1 MSLDLINEPY
11 YGNPADAETEH
22 ARRRTHW
29 ICGQVS
35 GRNVLDIGCGQGI
48 AALIIGREGFQC
60 AGIDCLSAAVERA
73 QQALAKEEESV
84 RHRVRFQRAE
94 ASQLPFDDESFDTV
108 ILGHVLHQLTQPATV
123 LREAK
128 RVARQGGRLV
138 LTVPWGLSSLD
149 PLYKQPVY
157 PISLLQMLQPFFGIL
172 STDALGDDLV
182 CVGVKPRATE
192 PDLCCRDDLLREYL
206 RLGKALEARCLERE
220 WMLLA
225 LKTKGDGEAN
235 TAGSV
240 PVVRRDEPRQHPAPL
255 AAKEGLARQVNGN
268 DGLARASAA
277 ALCGERSA
285 AHSMGPRWEGTATE
299 DGATQDWRQHVAALQ
314 AENRALREQLT
325 VKTRELKERERL
337 HDIRLRER
345 EEHLRGLAGQREA
358 EWKRRAANECIRSV
372 ARAALPPEAQVLV
385 ISHGDDEMLQ
395 LDGRRGWHFPQAAN
409 GVYAGHHPGT
419 ASEAVEHL
427 ESLKAK
433 GAQFLLIPST
443 SMWWLDFYG
452 EFAKHLEKNYRVLAY
467 HEGACV
473 IYSLAPGLAECGAAF
488 GMAGRNG
495 AGMTRPLTPPK
506 GSGAGAVAAV
516 NTVHPG
522 AAAEACVPASGAPN
536 SGATNHTGPRLALG
550 AILDE
555 FTMGCLQP
563 ECHLIT
569 FRPDNWKQ
577 KLERER
583 PAALFVES
591 AWRGNEGAW
600 LYRVA
605 SYQRDM
611 GNELAE
617 MLEWAR
623 QQGIPSVFWNKEDPV
638 HFERFIQR
646 ARLFS
651 HIFTTDADCVARYRE
666 KAGHERVFA
675 LPFAAQPSIHNPV
688 QTEPREGAVCFAGT
702 YYGDRHE
709 QRQADMEYILRPAIP
724 FGLEIYDR
732 QHGVVGKNSE
742 AYRFPDIYESCIR
755 GRLDYEEMVK
765 AYKRYRVFLNVN
777 SVKQSPT
784 MFSRRVFE
792 LLASGTPVISTYSRA
807 IVELLGEDIV
817 FITETEAE
825 TRRHLEKLLGDEG
838 AWARASVRGI
848 RKVLREH
855 TYQRR
860 MQEVAGQVGIASARP
875 AEPRISV
882 VIRVKSAA
890 EIECLASILEAQA
903 YWPFELLLLSKG
915 ELPAHALELLRNGLP
930 NVPVKNILGLPGG
943 AHEQCM
949 NTQAE
954 YLAFL
959 DLRDSYGPNYLMDY
973 ALAASYSGADFI
985 GKHTIFQ
992 AGSNGGHQLQQS
1004 GQEFKSVTSVQSA
1017 TVMAK
1022 KPALSRSLFEQ
1033 MLNSRVFKT
1042 GDRQIL
1048 SIDRFNYVQNAFG
1061 GEIPQA
1067 ARAREASREMEVH
1080 V

>member
-1 MSLDLINEPY
+1 MNLDVINEPY
-11 YGNPADAETEH
+11 GGNPADAATER
-22 ARRRTHW
+22 ARRRIHW
-29 ICGQVS
+29 ICSQAS
-35 GRNVLDIGCGQGI
+35 GRDVLDIGCGQGV
-48 AALIIGREGFQC
+48 ASLILGREGFQC
-60 AGIDCLSAAVERA
+60 AGIDCLSAAVGAA

-84 RHRVRFQRAE
+84 RRRVRFQHAE
-94 ASQLPFDDESFDTV
+94 AAELPFDDESFDTV
-108 ILGHVLHQLTQPATV
+108 LLGHVLHQLTQPATV

-128 RVARQGGRLV
+128 RVLRQGGRLLV
-138 LTVPWGLSSLD
+138 TVPWGLSSFD
-149 PLYKQPVY
+149 ARCKQPVY
-157 PISLLQMLQPFFGIL
+157 PISLHQTLQPFVGIVCL
-172 STDALGDDLV
+172 DPLGDDLV
-182 CVGVKPRATE
+182 CVGVKRRATE
-192 PDLCCRDDLLREYL
+192 SVLPAREGLLEEYL
-206 RLGKALEARCLERE
+206 RLGRALEARCLENE
-220 WMLLA
+220 WTLLA
-225 LKTKGDGEAN
+225 LKAKGNGGAN
-235 TAGSV
+235 TPSTSAVAQREEPRPRLV
-240 PVVRRDEPRQHPAPL
+240 PV
-255 AAKEGLARQVNGN
+255 AAKERLARESNGN
-268 DGLARASAA
+268 AGLARASGAT
-277 ALCGERSA
+277 LCGEQPPA
-285 AHSMGPRWEGTATE
+285 EDETAH
-299 DGATQDWRQHVAALQ
+299 DWQQRLAALQ
-314 AENRALREQLT
+314 AENRTLREELA
-325 VKTRELKERERL
+325 VKDRELKERERL
-337 HDIRLRER
+337 HAIRLRER

-358 EWKRRAANECIRSV
+358 DWKRRAANECIRAV

-395 LDGRRGWHFPQAAN
+395 LDGRRGWHFPQTAN
-409 GVYAGHHPGT
+409 GVYAGCHPGT

-452 EFAKHLEKNYRVLAY
+452 EFAKHLEKHYHVLAY
-467 HEGACV
+467 DDRACV
-473 IYSLAPGLAECGAAF
+473 IYSLAPASAERQVVF
-488 GMAGRNG
+488 GMLGRNG
-495 AGMTRPLTPPK
+495 AGMAKPPTPPK
-506 GSGAGAVAAV
+506 TSGAGAIAAV

-522 AAAEACVPASGAPN
+522 AAADACACASSAPK
-536 SGATNHTGPRLALG
+536 SGATNGATGRLALG

-555 FTMGCLQP
+555 FTMGCLAP
-563 ECHLIT
+563 ECDLIT

-583 PAALFVES
+583 PDALFVES

-617 MLEWAR
+617 LLDWAR
-623 QQGIPSVFWNKEDPV
+623 QQGIPSIFWNKEDPV
-638 HFERFIQR
+638 HFERFIER

-651 HIFTTDADCVARYRE
+651 HIFTTDTDCVPRYRE
-666 KAGHERVFA
+666 MAGHNRIFA

-702 YYGDRHE
+702 YYRDRHE

-742 AYRFPDIYESCIR
+742 AYRFPEVYRPCIR

-817 FITETEAE
+817 FITETEAD
-825 TRRHLEKLLGDEG
+825 TRRHLERLLGDEG
-838 AWARASVRGI
+838 AWARAAVRGM

-860 MQEVAGQVGIASARP
+860 MQEVAAQVGIASPPP

-882 VIRVKSAA
+882 LIRVKSASD
-890 EIECLASILEAQA
+890 IECVASILAAQTRR
-903 YWPFELLLLSKG
+903 PFELLLLSKG
-915 ELPAHALELLRNGLP
+915 ELPAHALELLRDALP
-930 NVPVKNILGLPGG
+930 NVPVKNVLGLSGE
-943 AHEQCM
+943 AHGQCM
-949 NTQAE
+949 NTRAE

-959 DLRDSYGPNYLMDY
+959 DLRDSYGANYLMDY
-973 ALAASYSGADFI
+973 ALAASYSDADFI

-992 AGSNGGHQLQQS
+992 AGFNGGHQLQQA
-1004 GQEFKSVTSVQSA
+1004 GQEFKFVTSVESA
-1017 TVMAK
+1017 TLVAK
-1022 KPALSRSLFEQ
+1022 KPALSQKLFEQ
-1033 MLNSRVFKT
+1033 MLNSRVFQT
-1042 GDRQIL
+1042 GDRRIL
-1048 SIDRFNYVQNAFG
+1048 SIDRFNYVQNAFD
-1061 GEIPQA
+1061 GEIPPA
-1067 ARAREASREMEVH
+1067 ACAREASREMEVH